1 MTDFIFNFMSQHK
14 ERFISVAFGIGTFAV
29 GYLFGAPTYL
39 SAFASFG
46 MACFPETKKAAA
58 ALSAL
63 MPVLAQAASAR
74 IMKSPRLQIALLLSG
89 ETIGYLC
96 GAPLPLLTMAPF
108 IMAPTLLQTIKN
120 YAYLAIPLGI
130 MALQINKDPA
140 QYLTR
145 NLLSFAAIG
154 GLFFG
159 KRKMIKVMQTLD
171 KNPKQQLGLIV
182 AGEILGYLC
191 GVPMP
196 LLTVFPLIVAPKLL
210 QPIINYSYLTMPLG
224 IMLYQINKDPA
235 QYLRGNLLN
244 LIAIGGLFFGKKVI
258 SSAKTENEL
267 FADLEDDSN
276 SEYEL
281 SDEDLNLNVPQVPL
295 SALNNLCDEESAS
308 DEEFK
313 PKSKDYY
320 SSYNSRSKGP
330 QIIALDDIPS
340 SQPVKFVGGL
350 KK

>member
-1 MTDFIFNFMSQHK
+1 MKDFLFNFMSQHK
-14 ERFISVAFGIGTFAV
+14 ERCISVAFGIGTFAV

-46 MACFPETKKAAA
+46 MACFPEAKKAAS
-58 ALSAL
+58 ALSTHAN
-63 MPVLAQAASAR
+63 AR
-74 IMKSPRLQIALLLSG
+74 IMKSSPLQIALLLSG
-89 ETIGYLC
+89 EAIGYLC
-96 GAPLPLLTMAPF
+96 GAPLPLLTSAPF

-159 KRKMIKVMQTLD
+159 KRKMIKAMQTLD
-171 KNPKQQLGLIV
+171 KNPKQQIGLIV

-235 QYLRGNLLN
+235 QYLRGNVLN
-244 LIAIGGLFFGKKVI
+244 FAAIGGLILGKKVI
-258 SSAKTENEL
+258 SAKMAANQPVLEN
-267 FADLEDDSN
+267 DLSIEHNYSDDSQKQPVLQAHPEHEAEPILFQHASRTMSN
-276 SEYEL
+276 ARR
-281 SDEDLNLNVPQVPL
+281 DRVPYLPL
-295 SALNNLCDEESAS
+295 SYVFDNVSDDDSAEDS
-308 DEEFK
+308 DYE
-313 PKSKDYY
+313 PP
-320 SSYNSRSKGP
+320 SYKNRS
-330 QIIALDDIPS
+330 
-340 SQPVKFVGGL
+340 
-350 KK
+350 